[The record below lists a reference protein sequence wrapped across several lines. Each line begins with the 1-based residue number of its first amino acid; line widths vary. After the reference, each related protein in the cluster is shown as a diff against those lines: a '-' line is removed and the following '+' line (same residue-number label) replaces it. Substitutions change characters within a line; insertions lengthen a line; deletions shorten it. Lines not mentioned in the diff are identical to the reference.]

1 MKDEIIYIESIQENI
16 ELIFEFIK
24 GISKEQYL
32 DDIKTKMAV
41 ERSLENIWE
50 WVKHLSA
57 EIKKDI
63 SKELPWKEMAWMR
76 DILVHDYL
84 YVDDDIVWDVII
96 NKLPEIN
103 TVLVE
108 YINNLK

>member
-24 GISKEQYL
+24 WMSSNQYL
-32 DDIKTKMAV
+32 SDIKTKMAV

-50 WVKHLSA
+50 WVKYLSSDV
-57 EIKKDI
+57 KKDI
-63 SKELPWKEMAWMR
+63 SENLPWKEMAGMR
-76 DILVHDYL
+76 DILVHDYF

-103 TVLVE
+103 NVLIE